1 MTYLAVAILVSISGC
16 CIVHIFKLSREH
28 FVYDMALGWH
38 IGSGYYCIF
47 CAVLYF
53 GTGLTL
59 TVSYSIA
66 IITLPILII
75 FLRLRKYL
83 PAIISSVKN
92 IRFTEYLPGNRLISL
107 ESLLLGYAF
116 FAYILVF
123 LHGTS
128 TPIITDDALALR
140 AYVPT
145 LVYENYREY
154 SIKNLILTNGMWS
167 SFQPLIF
174 WHVNGAIAHIF
185 IKYTILTSLFCFLVV
200 IYLAPTIR
208 GQNRW
213 GIYNIFLV
221 MSLPLFL
228 YHSTIAYADMMLA
241 MSCAMGFMFFTFY
254 TQSFNT
260 KDLKSAIL
268 LFIIAFLIKDKG
280 IIIFMTGMSF
290 ILAVFVHRTIRQ
302 KRIQNLTA
310 MVIVIILLFASA
322 ILLIK
327 IDANRFIIEWLEKA
341 PNMLYAFLANGLLEP
356 LRNSFV
362 DGEPFMPSQYPYY
375 VKLSSFLRSLFT
387 SGNFGLT
394 FYLLFATIL
403 LNIRRMFSFGS
414 LWVFLLGSAIF
425 FEVFVYMVIIYQNLD
440 NHQDIL
446 HRTIIIPA
454 VISSIYIPFLWTKFL
469 PSWSAPVERE
479 NVTSSRRA

>member
-28 FVYDMALGWH
+28 FVYDTALGWH

-47 CAVLYF
+47 SAVLYF

-59 TVSYSIA
+59 TFSYSIA
-66 IITLPILII
+66 IITFPILVI

-83 PAIISSVKN
+83 PAIISSIKN
-92 IRFTEYLPGNRLISL
+92 IRLTEYLPGNRLISL
-107 ESLLLGYAF
+107 EALLLGYAF

-145 LVYENYREY
+145 LVYENYRELN
-154 SIKNLILTNGMWS
+154 IKQLILTNGIWS
-167 SFQPLIF
+167 SFQPLVF
-174 WHVNGAIAHIF
+174 WHVNGGIEHIF
-185 IKYTILTSLFCFLVV
+185 IKYMILTNLFCFLVV

-228 YHSTIAYADMMLA
+228 YHGTIAYADMMLA
-241 MSCAMGFMFFTFY
+241 LSCAMGFMFFAFY

-260 KDLKSAIL
+260 KDLKSAIM
-268 LFIIAFLIKDKG
+268 LFILAFLVKDKG
-280 IIIFMTGMSF
+280 IIIFMTGMLF

-302 KRIQNLTA
+302 KRTQNLAA
-310 MVIVIILLFASA
+310 MVMVMILLFASVM
-322 ILLIK
+322 LLSNIN
-327 IDANRFIIEWLEKA
+327 ANLSMIERLKKV
-341 PNMLYAFLANGLLEP
+341 PNMLYAFLGNGLLEP
-356 LRNSFV
+356 FAL
-362 DGEPFMPSQYPYY
+362 SQYPYY
-375 VKLSSFLRSLFT
+375 IKLSSFLRSLFT

-403 LNIRRMFSFGS
+403 LGIRRIFTFDS
-414 LWVFLLGSAIF
+414 LWVSLLGGAIF
-425 FEVFVYMVIIYQNLD
+425 FEVFIYMVVIYENLD

-446 HRTIIIPA
+446 HRTVIIPA
-454 VISSIYIPFLWTKFL
+454 VISSIYIPFLWTKLL
-469 PSWSAPVERE
+469 PSWSAPVDRE
-479 NVTSSRRA
+479 TDLSWQSPDR